1 MEEARANSMRVYFGP
16 GKKEPTDHEIFHFMK
31 VKMSLSPA
39 HLLSMYKDPR
49 ENCLFIKFKTEEH
62 LKAALLRLPSAMDF
76 DYSKYESTRV
86 TFSAASTVF
95 RYVRI
100 FNLPPEIDDREISS
114 VLSKYGVIQRM
125 VREKYGAE
133 TGFPIWTSVRGVHM
147 EIKSDIP
154 ATLHVRNFQA
164 RVFYEGLQNKCFLCG
179 STEHRKVNCPKRV
192 NINQRLDVT
201 NSASETT
208 CAPTSSSGGTSTS
221 AMVDAPVPTFSEITS
236 GRWQGRPMKTKVP
249 ENNGGMVVLNKLLS
263 SNDGEPS
270 GKTSSMVSA
279 TEASGIPKSDSVCI
293 DGVGSCSTSD
303 RCVESGAIAEHTE
316 VASSGGKVS
325 DESVDH
331 SAVEMSD
338 RDLGGVF
345 QMVGKNKKRGRALC
359 KKDSRSASE
368 TSPDSDKGEVQTI
381 ARQPFGIAMSQGI
394 LTRGRSKKI
403 IIEGSEKREN
413 SV

>member
-1 MEEARANSMRVYFGP
+1 MEEARANSMRIHFGP

-39 HLLSMYKDPR
+39 TLLSMYKDPK
-49 ENCLFIKFKTEEH
+49 ENCVFIKFKTEEQ

-154 ATLHVRNFQA
+154 ASIHVRNFQA

-179 STEHRKVNCPKRV
+179 SMEHRKANCPKRV
-192 NINQRLDVT
+192 SINHRLDVT
-201 NSASETT
+201 SVASENTRT
-208 CAPTSSSGGTSTS
+208 SEPSTSSERHSS
-221 AMVDAPVPTFSEITS
+221 AIGEAAVPSFSEIAA
-236 GRWQGRPMKTKVP
+236 GRWRSRSVKTKVP
-249 ENNGGMVVLNKLLS
+249 ENNEGMVVLNKLLAAGEEKSVTAVS
-263 SNDGEPS
+263 S
-270 GKTSSMVSA
+270 TVSA
-279 TEASGIPKSDSVCI
+279 ILTSDQSSVCVEAMN
-293 DGVGSCSTSD
+293 DSSTKERNVEAVAELSEVVDSGSITPD
-303 RCVESGAIAEHTE
+303 AAAG
-316 VASSGGKVS
+316 
-325 DESVDH
+325 H
-331 SAVEMSD
+331 SAIEVSEMEV
-338 RDLGGVF
+338 GEF
-345 QMVGKNKKRGRALC
+345 QMVGKNKKRGRTLS

-368 TSPDSDKGEVQTI
+368 TSPDSDKGDVQSI
-381 ARQPFGIAMSQGI
+381 KSQSSGIGVSQGI

-403 IIEGSEKREN
+403 IIDGNEKREC